1 VYYLSKFSK
10 LLRKLFF
17 KYHKGPNGSQVSP
30 WSNGLQN
37 VKFGGQNSI
46 PEFCVF
52 AGNIELGFRSTLGK
66 NNYLVG
72 DVKIGKYCQI
82 GAYVAFHS
90 TSHPTQTLS
99 TYISSRLF
107 DGELGKLKTVS
118 PIEIGHDVWIGH
130 GAIIL
135 SGVSVGSGSIIG
147 AGSVVTKD
155 IPPYSVAVGN
165 PAKILKSRFSPSVI
179 EELLALKW
187 WDYDDSELKKI
198 KALFFSDLTKISSI
212 YEIVKDA
219 K

>member
-1 VYYLSKFSK
+1 MYYLNKISK

-17 KYHKGPNGSQVSP
+17 QYHQGPKGSSVSL

-37 VKFGGQNSI
+37 VKFGGQNNI

-90 TSHPTQTLS
+90 MSHPMDSLT
-99 TYISSRLF
+99 TYINSRLF
-107 DGELGKLKTVS
+107 KGELVSLKNIA
-118 PIEIGHDVWIGH
+118 PIEVGNDVWIGH

-135 SGVSVGSGSIIG
+135 SGVSIGSGSIVG
-147 AGSVVTKD
+147 AGAVVTKSV
-155 IPPYSVAVGN
+155 PPYSVVVGN
-165 PAKILKSRFSPSVI
+165 PAKVLKTRFNPKVI
-179 EELLALKW
+179 AELLELNW
-187 WDYDDSELKKI
+187 WDLDDSKLNEI
-198 KALFFSDLTKISSI
+198 KPLFFSNLTSVDSI
-212 YEIVKDA
+212 YDVLNGVK
-219 K
+219 